1 MVKTSRCY
9 WIDFVVPTVPLVSY
23 TWQTS
28 DILCPLLLVLHRT
41 EEENAEQN
49 CEGCILHGLSISP
62 DNIDGLVMLAS
73 CRMSQCRF
81 DEAEQILM
89 HVSEIIAAID
99 TTTDYLPAFDVRL
112 FAGKMLLELDNDD
125 SCVRIGARVEI
136 SAIDARLR
144 LTCLTSCCW
153 KTTRTTSCS
162 SWWRLLTTTSRAI
175 RWAWSLPPL
184 SRGWWLRSLVNRRDL
199 NISSRQQVMCLSYS
213 QKWKKSRNW

>member
-1 MVKTSRCY
+1 MPDGEDKQMLLNR
-9 WIDFVVPTVPLVSY
+9 
-23 TWQTS
+23 
-28 DILCPLLLVLHRT
+28 LCGAYCSVGELYMTDLC

-125 SCVRIGARVEI
+125 SCRDRCEA
-136 SAIDARLR
+136 AINLFDQLLLENDENNELLFLMATAHYNLQSYTMGLEFATTLERRLKH
-144 LTCLTSCCW
+144 LIETAGNVPE
-153 KTTRTTSCS
+153 
-162 SWWRLLTTTSRAI
+162 LLAEMEEVQKLI
-175 RWAWSLPPL
+175 K
-184 SRGWWLRSLVNRRDL
+184 DL
-199 NISSRQQVMCLSYS
+199 QEGLAANPEAEKMQQIPDDEKM
-213 QKWKKSRNW
+213 QEE